1 MAMASS
7 SNTGAA
13 STVVVIEIGG
23 SYVRAGIAGESSPR
37 CTLGFGADTSL
48 GSKYPRVGIESSGSI
63 KYTPQ
68 SYYLRVVEFM
78 SKIFNVHL
86 PIRPKECA
94 VVVVECM
101 LEARVFRDAVLTVLL
116 KDIQVQNAFLFSSS
130 RLLFSH

>member
-48 GSKYPRVGIESSGSI
+48 GSKYPRVGTESSGSI

-86 PIRPKECA
+86 LFRFCA
-94 VVVVECM
+94 VKGSSTSSTP
-101 LEARVFRDAVLTVLL
+101 FRRA
-116 KDIQVQNAFLFSSS
+116 KPEKP
-130 RLLFSH
+130 R